1 MWELRTPDKTKL
13 IIGILATD
21 DECLKA
27 AKELIIEK
35 FGQIEM
41 VSDIWPFKWTG
52 YYKDETGTK
61 ILRQFVTIKRNVAP
75 GRLAKIKLK
84 TNRMEKMLA
93 EQLIQQSNCKFTR
106 PINLDPGLIEPSK
119 LVLASTKN
127 FAHRIYVGKKVWAEV
142 TLLFDKGQW
151 KDFDY
156 TYPDYKDEKYQEF
169 FSKARLRLVG
179 QLKGQTKSN

>member
-1 MWELRTPDKTKL
+1 MWELRTPDKAKL
-13 IIGILATD
+13 IIGILAS
-21 DECLKA
+21 DEDCLA
-27 AKELIIEK
+27 AATEMITER

-41 VSDIWPFKWTG
+41 ASEVWPFKWTS
-52 YYKDETGTK
+52 YYKDETGPA
-61 ILRQFVTIKRNVAP
+61 ILRQFVTIKRNVSP

-93 EQLIQQSNCKFTR
+93 EQLSQKSNCKFTR
-106 PINLDPGLIEPSK
+106 PVNLDPGLIEPSK

-142 TLLFDKGQW
+142 TLLFDKGKW
-151 KDFDY
+151 EIFDY
-156 TYPDYKDEKYQEF
+156 TYPDYKDQGYQDF
-169 FSKARLRLVG
+169 FSKVRLRLVG